1 MAAGRRRSHRRW
13 GRRLPGRRGRSRTAR
28 YGNGKRWLAV
38 WLDPDGRERS
48 KAFATKTAADDHWQ
62 AQATDVSRG
71 DYLDANAGKV
81 LVASLGPQWLT
92 SRRVDPATLIRYESA
107 YRIRVEPKFGQRRVR
122 SIRPSEIA
130 QFTSTLDDRYGPST
144 ANLGLLVVG
153 GILEL
158 ALADGALKQNSARS
172 KVVQRPS
179 TSRPNI
185 VAWADATVT
194 ALIDA
199 HPPSFRP
206 IPAIGA
212 GLRTP
217 SGRDLRIRCRGH
229 RQRRPGDPHPPPG
242 QEARFAVRLRPAE
255 ERPGARRRCRPGSQ
269 QSQRPTPHV
278 THRRP
283 THCRGSIPTAIRS
296 PSTSSSGGP
305 TTCTSAPAGT
315 TS

>member
-1 MAAGRRRSHRRW
+1 MAAGRRRSHRRR

-107 YRIRVEPKFGQRRVR
+107 YRIHVEPKFGQRRVR

-153 GILEL
+153 GILVRTSSSPCRRTT
-158 ALADGALKQNSARS
+158 GSA
-172 KVVQRPS
+172 
-179 TSRPNI
+179 TY
-185 VAWADATVT
+185 
-194 ALIDA
+194 
-199 HPPSFRP
+199 
-206 IPAIGA
+206 
-212 GLRTP
+212 
-217 SGRDLRIRCRGH
+217 
-229 RQRRPGDPHPPPG
+229 
-242 QEARFAVRLRPAE
+242 
-255 ERPGARRRCRPGSQ
+255 RCRPGSQ

-283 THCRGSIPTAIRS
+283 THYRGSIPTAIRS
-296 PSTSSSGGP
+296 PSTSSSDGP